1 MQYIQRQSRRPSQR
15 CWHRGGSQR
24 SSTGSRPIIVRFFDR
39 KKRDEVLRNRRNL
52 KMKVFVVGED
62 LTYANYQVSKK
73 AMEHSATLA
82 VWSSNGRILAK
93 VKNGRKLRILDF
105 FNFIC
110 ICTDTVVV
118 LNYALFVYLCGV
130 CDSSVCFEIQDARI
144 LSLRLSTCDMP
155 DMLCGMLAVLTGA
168 CSTKLL
174 KPSVRTTCYFQGVFT
189 TMAPICVV
197 FVCIYMCVK
206 IILLPCNCPV

>member
-1 MQYIQRQSRRPSQR
+1 
-15 CWHRGGSQR
+15 
-24 SSTGSRPIIVRFFDR
+24 
-39 KKRDEVLRNRRNL
+39 
-52 KMKVFVVGED
+52 MKVFVVGED

-206 IILLPCNCPV
+206 TILPYYSVTAQFKLTLFLLFLLLLLLCLYLARSLKGFLCVGVCSLAAVKRSSV